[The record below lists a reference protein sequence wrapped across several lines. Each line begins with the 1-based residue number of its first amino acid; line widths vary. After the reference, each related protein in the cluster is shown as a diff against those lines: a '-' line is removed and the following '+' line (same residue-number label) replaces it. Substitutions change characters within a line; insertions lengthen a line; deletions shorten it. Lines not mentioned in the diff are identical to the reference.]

1 MPTQSM
7 FFPLINA
14 PLFDVRHVVVWRGQI
29 AVNSRRMMQNAGPKS
44 KAFRVKPVF
53 CRLISLLMQPGVQS
67 GRNITVPSK
76 YFNRQGKHLP
86 DTSAGQQRGVRQV
99 EAGDAE
105 GQRIDNFL
113 LGEMS
118 GVPRSRVYGMLRKGE
133 VRVNG
138 GRIKPDYRLKAADIV
153 RIPPWRGPVAGQVAR
168 PGRALLDELASRIL
182 YQDAGV
188 IVVDKP
194 AGTAVHGGSGIEHG
208 VIEAF
213 RVLFPDEKGLELAH
227 RLDRDTSGCLVLAR
241 NRKALLELHTAFR
254 DAVVAKTYDVLV
266 YGAWPKKLRTVRAH
280 LENSLPRRASGAY
293 AYCPTGN
300 PRGRSSSSSKAASAR
315 AGSRRIRIQD
325 AHIRSGC
332 IVRCRGIRSSG
343 TKSMRRRNSS
353 PRVGFWRVRRL
364 VPAREFRDVADR
376 RPHAPLR
383 CGVARRFYGC
393 LATSWWLR
401 PALVRRRL
409 RR

>member
-1 MPTQSM
+1 LSLDLL
-7 FFPLINA
+7 LIA
-14 PLFDVRHVVVWRGQI
+14 
-29 AVNSRRMMQNAGPKS
+29 ARR
-44 KAFRVKPVF
+44 
-53 CRLISLLMQPGVQS
+53 QS
-67 GRNITVPSK
+67 GRNIAAPSK

-86 DTSAGQQRGVRQV
+86 DTSAGQKRGVRQV

-113 LGEMS
+113 LGEMT

-153 RIPPWRGPVAGQVAR
+153 RIPPWHGRVAGQVAPPSR
-168 PGRALLDELASRIL
+168 GLLDELAGRIL

-213 RVLFPDEKGLELAH
+213 RALFPDEQGLELAH

-241 NRKALLELHTAFR
+241 NRRALLELHTAFR

-280 LENSLPRRASGAY
+280 LEKFVTKTGERRVRVLADGKSARTEFVVVESGERASWIKAH
-293 AYCPTGN
+293 PHTGRTHQIRVHSQVSGH
-300 PRGRSSSSSKAASAR
+300 PVVGDEKYASAEQLAR
-315 AGSRRIRIQD
+315 SRVL
-325 AHIRSGC
+325 G
-332 IVRCRGIRSSG
+332 
-343 TKSMRRRNSS
+343 
-353 PRVGFWRVRRL
+353 VRRL
-364 VPAREFRDVADR
+364 CL
-376 RPHAPLR
+376 HASSVTLPIEGR
-383 CGVARRFYGC
+383 MRRFDAA
-393 LATSWWLR
+393 L
-401 PALVRRRL
+401 PADFADAWQRL
-409 RR
+409 RDSDRS